1 MPYAFT
7 NCTVWNYV
15 SATVARSAVDFSLP
29 HLIDRCSLQ
38 EDVQSVAG
46 GWIVGADDKLYTYV
60 SGRALNMALDQTGLL
75 TLRRDGGH
83 RRHMALPG
91 FDLPGFDGFANALL
105 FAGFASLDSPSSD
118 DLGSAAAT
126 FLLTRAVSWESTHRF
141 LFVNFK
147 GSGLRVSIQ
156 DAATNTTIPHF
167 TVATCAPVT
176 ADTTRRKISWSKAPP
191 RAFASTLDWS

>member
-1 MPYAFT
+1 MRLGIPCPPTPMMPYAFT

-15 SATVARSAVDFSLP
+15 SAIVAWSAVDFSLP

-91 FDLPGFDGFANALL
+91 VDLPWL
-105 FAGFASLDSPSSD
+105 
-118 DLGSAAAT
+118 
-126 FLLTRAVSWESTHRF
+126 
-141 LFVNFK
+141 
-147 GSGLRVSIQ
+147 
-156 DAATNTTIPHF
+156 
-167 TVATCAPVT
+167 
-176 ADTTRRKISWSKAPP
+176 
-191 RAFASTLDWS
+191 